1 MYGNRKNNS
10 MEPHTDSLHHPDS
23 LAGLSILLVDD
34 ESVIRGVLGR
44 SLEREGIKVTT
55 AENGVEALEKIR
67 SGRFDAVISDILM
80 PLMDGLELLVQ
91 IKNDYPEMPVIL
103 ITGASGQFTGK
114 QALEAGA
121 EDFII
126 KPFKNQDIRYSLW
139 RVKSL
144 IDKKRKDREK
154 RKL

>member
-1 MYGNRKNNS
+1 
-10 MEPHTDSLHHPDS
+10 MEKHQDSLHHPDS

-34 ESVIRGVLGR
+34 EPVVRTVLER
-44 SLEREGIKVTT
+44 SLQREGIRVTT

-67 SGRFDAVISDILM
+67 NGRFDAVISDILM

-91 IKNDYPEMPVIL
+91 IKTDHPDLPVIL

-139 RVKSL
+139 RIKSL
-144 IDKKRKDREK
+144 IDKNHKKINRGSQ
-154 RKL
+154 

>member
-1 MYGNRKNNS
+1 
-10 MEPHTDSLHHPDS
+10 MEQHGDFLHHPDS
-23 LAGLSILLVDD
+23 LAGLSILVVDD
-34 ESVIRGVLGR
+34 EPVVRTVLQR
-44 SLEREGIKVTT
+44 SLQREGILVTT

-67 SGRFDAVISDILM
+67 CKRFDAIISDILM

-91 IKNDYPEMPVIL
+91 IKSEYPDLPVIL

-139 RVKSL
+139 RIKSL
-144 IDKKRKDREK
+144 IDQKRKKSEK
-154 RKL
+154 RRP